1 MRQEERVD
9 MPPSD
14 GVLDSFLRLTGVGAG
29 AGVREKAGRESICM
43 LEEPFTYTTFS
54 AILRI

>member
-14 GVLDSFLRLTGVGAG
+14 GVLDSFLRLTGVGV
-29 AGVREKAGRESICM
+29 GVRGPICM
-43 LEEPFTYTTFS
+43 LEEPFTYTAFS